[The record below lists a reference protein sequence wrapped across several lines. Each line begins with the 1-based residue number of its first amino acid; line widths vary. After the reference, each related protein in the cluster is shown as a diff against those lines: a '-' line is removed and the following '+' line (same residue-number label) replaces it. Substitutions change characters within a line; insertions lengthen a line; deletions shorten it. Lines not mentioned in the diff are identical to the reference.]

1 MKVEIYYQNAKL
13 TTIVNEDLKVKDLY
27 KNLSE
32 YYKLNPS
39 DFILFDNNCHKLKES
54 DIIPIVSNKDII
66 IIHLIKSSLKEKY
79 EYNNNK
85 PLNEGKNINQLIT
98 ECTGAKKPLEKNIN
112 LPYIKRGIT
121 SLFEFFENEN
131 NESDNIFLDSPFNII
146 SGDIDIR
153 NRRRRHRERTEAN
166 GRLLRELQ
174 EMGFPEDRA
183 RQALL
188 SSRNNIQRATEML
201 LGMNN

>member
-1 MKVEIYYQNAKL
+1 MKVEIYYQNTKL
-13 TTIVNEDLKVKDLY
+13 TTVVNEDLKVKDLA

-32 YYKLNPS
+32 HFKINPS
-39 DFILFDNNCHKLKES
+39 HFILFDNNCHKLKES
-54 DIIPIVSNKDII
+54 DTIPIVSNKDKI
-66 IIHLIKSSLKEKY
+66 IIHLIKSSIKEKY
-79 EYNNNK
+79 EMNNNK
-85 PLNEGKNINQLIT
+85 PLNEEKNIGQLIM
-98 ECTGAKKPLEKNIN
+98 ESTGAKKPLDKNIN
-112 LPYIKRGIT
+112 LPFIKRGIT

-146 SGDIDIR
+146 SSDIDIR